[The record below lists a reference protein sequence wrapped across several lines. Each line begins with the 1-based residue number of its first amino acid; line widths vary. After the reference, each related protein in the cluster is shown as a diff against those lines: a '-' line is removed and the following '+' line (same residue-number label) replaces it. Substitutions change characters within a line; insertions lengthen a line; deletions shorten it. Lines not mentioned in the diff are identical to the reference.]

1 MRNCILLPAERPVP
15 KFLQRYLHHH
25 WRFYLCLALGG
36 TVYVL
41 TASLAPQ
48 VRLLAGGDTFFA
60 AYLLIMA
67 VVAYRITPHELD
79 KKADIEDEGIAL
91 VVILSLVMIG
101 FCCFAI
107 IMLFHH
113 KQGMDWLAL
122 ALAIAGAPL
131 GWFMLHLLMAFHY
144 AYLYYS
150 DPRGEG
156 GHGLEFPDTPEPGA
170 ADFLYYSFVLGMTAQ
185 VSDVQVSSTR
195 IRNTTLGH
203 SIVAFFFN
211 TVLIAMAV
219 NAVVAL
225 AG

>member
-1 MRNCILLPAERPVP
+1 MSG
-15 KFLQRYLHHH
+15 FLRSYLHHH
-25 WRFYLCLALGG
+25 WRFYVCLLLGAL
-36 TVYVL
+36 VYAA
-41 TASLAPQ
+41 TAALAPP

-60 AYLLIMA
+60 AYLLIMT
-67 VVAYRITPHELD
+67 VVAFRITPDELD
-79 KKADIEDEGIAL
+79 RKADVEDEGIFL
-91 VVILSLVMIG
+91 VVLLSLVMIG
-101 FCCFAI
+101 FCCFAVI
-107 IMLFHH
+107 LLFHH
-113 KQGMDWLAL
+113 RQGMDWLAL
-122 ALAIAGAPL
+122 SLAIAGAPL

-150 DPRGEG
+150 DPAGEG

-185 VSDVQVSSTR
+185 VSDVQVTSTR

-211 TVLIAMAV
+211 TVMIAMAV

>member
-1 MRNCILLPAERPVP
+1 MPVP

-36 TVYVL
+36 LVYAL

-67 VVAYRITPHELD
+67 ILAWRITPKELD
-79 KKADIEDEGIAL
+79 KKADIEDEGIGL
-91 VVILSLVMIG
+91 VVLLSLVMIG

-107 IMLFHH
+107 IVLFHH
-113 KQGMDWLAL
+113 KQGMDWVAL
-122 ALAIAGAPL
+122 VLAISGAPL

-150 DPRGEG
+150 DPHGKG
-156 GHGLEFPDTPEPGA
+156 GHGLDFPDTPEPGA

-185 VSDVQVSSTR
+185 VSDVRVTSTR
-195 IRNTTLGH
+195 IRRTTLGH

>member
-1 MRNCILLPAERPVP
+1 MPQ
-15 KFLQRYLHHH
+15 FLQSYLHHH
-25 WRFYLCLALGG
+25 WRFYLCLILGVA
-36 TVYVL
+36 VYAFTGMLDPRVRVL
-41 TASLAPQ
+41 A
-48 VRLLAGGDTFFA
+48 AGDAFFA

-67 VVAYRITPHELD
+67 IIAYRITPSELD
-79 KKADIEDEGIAL
+79 RKADVEDEGILLVIAL
-91 VVILSLVMIG
+91 SIVMIG
-101 FCCFAI
+101 FCCYAVI
-107 IMLFHH
+107 LLFHH
-113 KQGMDWLAL
+113 KDGMGLLAL
-122 ALAIAGAPL
+122 LLAMAGAPL

-150 DPRGEG
+150 DPRGKG
-156 GHGLEFPDTPEPGA
+156 GHGLDFPDTPQPGA

-185 VSDVQVSSTR
+185 VSDVQVTSTR